1 MSPIEAYVDVG
12 GAQLYCREVGS
23 GPSIIVIHGG
33 PDFDHT
39 YLLPDLDRLADGYRL
54 IYYDQRGRGRSQGE
68 LRLEEIRI
76 DRYVEDLDR
85 LRKAFGL
92 DKAALLGHSWG
103 GLVALYYALRHPEQV
118 SHLILLNTV
127 SASHRDLL
135 LMQAER
141 HRRWTPYR
149 EQMDAL
155 STSQAFENGD
165 PATVAGYY
173 RLDFATALAKQ
184 YLPRLKLEWTREDI
198 LRGRAIENK
207 LAEGLY
213 WQPGYDLI
221 PELRRIR
228 APTLVIHGDNDFFP
242 CESSAR
248 ISGAIAGARLVNVRG
263 SGHFSYID
271 APGEVRRAI
280 DELMGVPT
288 RG

>member
-23 GPSIIVIHGG
+23 GPPVVVIHGG

-39 YLLPDLDRLADGYRL
+39 YLLPDLDRLAVGYRL
-54 IYYDQRGRGRSQGE
+54 IYYDQRGRGRSRGA
-68 LRLEEIRI
+68 LRLEETSI

-85 LRKAFGL
+85 LRNALGL
-92 DKAALLGHSWG
+92 DRTALLGHSWG
-103 GLVALYYALRHPEQV
+103 AHVAMYYALRHPERV
-118 SHLILLNTV
+118 SRLILLNSV
-127 SASHRDLL
+127 SASHEDLV

-141 HRRWTPYR
+141 HRRWAPHR
-149 EQMDAL
+149 ERMDAL
-155 STSQAFENGD
+155 STSREFLDGD
-165 PATVAGYY
+165 PASVAEYY
-173 RLDFATALAKQ
+173 RLDFAAALARE
-184 YLPRLKLEWTREDI
+184 YLPRLRLEWTREDI

-228 APTLVIHGDNDFFP
+228 APTLVIHGDDDFIP
-242 CESSAR
+242 RESSAH
-248 ISGAIAGARLVNVRG
+248 ISDAIAGARLVNIRG

-280 DELMGVPT
+280 DEFMA
-288 RG
+288 